1 MTVPLSR
8 KEIQALIATADVEIA
23 KVKHSNTLTIEA
35 KWMDLQKLEAV
46 RHSLMRDLI
55 KVVPRP
61 RLLEKSGA

>member
-1 MTVPLSR
+1 MTVPLSG

-55 KVVPRP
+55 R
-61 RLLEKSGA
+61 